1 MKNLDADVASVQ
13 HSNVGFANLG
23 NEVPH
28 GQRYCIYFC
37 IMTFQLASL
46 KTKLLYTTALVV
58 ASSLIFSC
66 QKVIDVDVPDADPQL
81 VVEGTIRKGEKPIVV
96 LSMSQG
102 YFDPVDLDQFAMSGA
117 SVYVSVDGVE
127 YELEEIPS
135 SMLDYEQQEELSQR
149 YKFPIEWIM
158 FGNLPTY
165 SVLGNSDLIGEE
177 GKVYDLR
184 VEYDTIVATASTKM
198 HPTIPLD
205 DSYFYFPENSTSD
218 SLGIINI
225 VYTDPDSLGNCYRWS
240 SRRSNPYPDWHVL
253 AGQIKDPFYIYPVG
267 STWDDLIIN
276 GGTFDLAAIR
286 YPSEND
292 NLDSLEQG
300 LWKVGDTVLIKLET
314 IDYNSYETLLSFETA
329 VSSNANPFAP
339 PTNVI
344 SHVDGGLGWWIAYS
358 EDVDT
363 VYCQP

>member
-1 MKNLDADVASVQ
+1 MIF
-13 HSNVGFANLG
+13 HS
-23 NEVPH
+23 E
-28 GQRYCIYFC
+28 
-37 IMTFQLASL
+37 SL
-46 KTKLLYTTALVV
+46 NTKLLYAITLVV
-58 ASSLIFSC
+58 TSSLIFSC
-66 QKVIDVDVPDADPQL
+66 QKVIDVDLPDADPQL
-81 VVEGTIRKGEKPIVV
+81 VVEGIIRKGKKPLVV

-102 YFDPVDLDQFAMSGA
+102 YFDPVNLDQFAISGA
-117 SVYVSVDGVE
+117 QVSIIVDGVE
-127 YELEEIPS
+127 HELEEIPAYL
-135 SMLDYEQQEELSQR
+135 LDYEQQQELAQR
-149 YKFPIEWIM
+149 YESIGIPIEVFQLPESLTQIS
-158 FGNLPTY
+158 FPTY
-165 SVLGNSDLIGEE
+165 SIIGNSNLIGEV

-184 VEYDTIVATASTKM
+184 VEYDTIVATASTKL
-198 HPTIPLD
+198 HSPILFD
-205 DSYFYFPENSTSD
+205 DSYFSFPENSTSD

-240 SRRSNPYPDWHVL
+240 SRRSNKYPPWHEL
-253 AGQIKDPFYIYPVG
+253 AGQVKDPFYIYPVG
-267 STWDDLIIN
+267 STWDDLIFN
-276 GGTFDLAAIR
+276 GGSFDLSTIR

-292 NLDSLEQG
+292 NLDPLEQG